1 MAKKIMFSDK
11 FGLTKAVLEG
21 RKTQTRRIIPLS
33 EEDEEYLDTAFD
45 FDLRE
50 SVIIDRY
57 ARYKIGEE
65 VAVAQSYQTVMRY
78 YHSFGHVSTRVVSE
92 EENTFWD
99 AMRDIESA
107 GNDSAMKGDNNK
119 MFVKA
124 DLMPHRIRITN
135 VRVEHLQDIS
145 GDDCLKEGA
154 KMIGNYK
161 YGVYGIWDKSYKK
174 GYAYAMF
181 DTARQAFVALID
193 KACGKGTWESNPW
206 VFVYDFELI
215 Q

>member
-1 MAKKIMFSDK
+1 MKKIMFNDRY
-11 FGLTKAVLEG
+11 GLTKAVLEG

-33 EEDEEYLDTAFD
+33 EEDEEYLNTAFD

-78 YHSFGHVSTRVVSE
+78 YHSFCHVSTRVVSE

-99 AMRDIESA
+99 AMRDIEST

-124 DLMPHRIRITN
+124 DLMPHRIKITN

-145 GDDCLKEGA
+145 DEDCLKEGIYESLEA
-154 KMIGNYK
+154 PYNTKK
-161 YGVYGIWDKSYKK
+161 YGCFNSNINVCSP
-174 GYAYAMF
+174 
-181 DTARQAFVALID
+181 REAFAILIN
-193 KACGKGTWESNPW
+193 KVSGKGTWESNPW

-215 Q
+215 K